1 MNYVFNNRYANK
13 QLVNNENWSY
23 TEVLPKLLLCRASK
37 ITDYFLIMD
46 DVGSVKTSATCFY

>member
-23 TEVLPKLLLCRASK
+23 TEVLPNLLLCRASK

-46 DVGSVKTSATCFY
+46 DIGSVKTSATCFY